1 MLNATTVLTYLE
13 PDASG
18 AVSTTTAGI
27 TFEKLTN
34 TANSANFVAASG
46 SEVLPRHSL
55 GFKNK
60 EGAASKATFG
70 TNRCE
75 MNMHLMTSVPTPE
88 GGTAVVPT
96 TYKAVH
102 SRPVGLTIQ
111 EQRRQLEIFRA
122 YVASPEFVDAFI
134 NLEV

>member
-13 PDASG
+13 PDANG
-18 AVSTTTAGI
+18 AVSTTTAQL

-34 TANSANFVAASG
+34 TANSAQFVAASG
-46 SEVLPRHSL
+46 NEVLPRHSL
-55 GFKNK
+55 AFKNK

-88 GGTAVVPT
+88 GGTSVVPA
-96 TYKAVH
+96 TYKVTH

-111 EQRRQLEIFRA
+111 EQRRQLEILRA
-122 YVASPEFVDAFI
+122 YVADRKSV
-134 NLEV
+134 V